1 SIEAGRLED
10 PWLEPP
16 ADVYDLTCKPEA
28 APDEA
33 AVVEVGFAQGNPV
46 TLDGQSLD
54 PVTLIRQVNVLAGTH
69 GYGRID
75 MIEDRVVGIKS
86 REIYETPGMLLLI
99 RAHQELESICLAA
112 DVMATKRQLE
122 QRWAELVYRG
132 LWFGPLKQALDGFLD
147 VTRKDVNG
155 RVRLRLYKGSCT
167 VIGREAS
174 HGLYDMDL
182 ATYGREDTFD
192 HRAAAGF
199 VYVWGLATRLWAS
212 RHL

>member
-1 SIEAGRLED
+1 M
-10 PWLEPP
+10 
-16 ADVYDLTCKPEA
+16 
-28 APDEA
+28 
-33 AVVEVGFAQGNPV
+33 VVEIGFAQGNPV
-46 TLDGQSLD
+46 SLNGEPLD
-54 PVTLIRQVNVLAGTH
+54 PVTLIRKVNVLAGSH

-122 QRWAELVYRG
+122 QRWGELVYQG

-147 VTRKDVNG
+147 ATQKDVNG

-167 VIGREAS
+167 VMGRQGS
-174 HGLYDMDL
+174 PGLYDMDL
-182 ATYGREDTFD
+182 ATYGREDQFD

-199 VYVWGLATRLWAS
+199 IYIWGMATRLWAS
-212 RHL
+212 RQP